1 MPIVDI
7 LRRNAAQYGDDDALV
22 ELNYDAEAR
31 KKESELELVQSA
43 HRFRFRNV
51 LTWKQFDDIS
61 NRFAN
66 YLMDHGIGK
75 DDKVAILLMNC
86 IEWLPAYFGILKTG
100 AWAVPL
106 NYRIPAEEIQYSLEK
121 SEASILLFGE
131 DTIDRVTSIKDNLT
145 GIREFLYTGSNK
157 PSFAKDFAASIQDY
171 DATDPMVPLTDD
183 DFAAIYFSSGTTG
196 LPKAILHK
204 HQSLSSSC
212 ITEQKHHGQTKD
224 DIFLCIPPL
233 YHTGAKMHWFGS
245 FLVGGKAILLR
256 GSKAE
261 WILRAASE
269 EKCSIV
275 WMTVPWVQD
284 VLTLLEDPNFDRS
297 KYDFSHW
304 RMLHIGAQPVPPS
317 LVHRWLKIFPN
328 HQYDTNYGL
337 SESIGPGCVHLG
349 VENTHKVGAIG
360 VPGYGWKTKIVDED
374 GNEVPQGTVGEL
386 CVQGPGLMTC
396 YYHDEKA
403 TAETLKDGW
412 LYTGDIAQM
421 DEDGFIYLVD
431 RKKNVIIMGGENLYP
446 VQIEDYIMK
455 HPAVKAVG
463 VIGGYHE
470 RLGEIPVAIIELKDG
485 FSCTEDEMNEFC
497 KGLPRYKRPRK
508 IIFAPVPHNPTGKIE
523 KPKLKALY
531 GGERLVAL
539 QNEIG
544 K

>member
-360 VPGYGWKTKIVDED
+360 VPGWKTKIVDED

>member
-7 LRRNAAQYGDDDALV
+7 LRRNAALYGDEDALV

-43 HRFRFRNV
+43 HRYRFRNV
-51 LTWKQFDDIS
+51 LTWKQFDDTA

-131 DTIDRVTSIKDNLT
+131 DTTDRVTAIKDNLT

-157 PSFAKDFAASIQDY
+157 PPFAKDFAASIQEY
-171 DATDPMVPLTDD
+171 DTTDPMVPLTDD

-204 HQSLSSSC
+204 HQSLSFSC

-261 WILRAASE
+261 WILRAVSE

-297 KYDFSHW
+297 QYDFSHW

-360 VPGYGWKTKIVDED
+360 VPGYGWKVKIVDED

-412 LYTGDIAQM
+412 LFTGDIAQM

-446 VQIEDYIMK
+446 VQIEDFIMK

-485 FSCTEDEMNEFC
+485 FSCTEEEMNEFC